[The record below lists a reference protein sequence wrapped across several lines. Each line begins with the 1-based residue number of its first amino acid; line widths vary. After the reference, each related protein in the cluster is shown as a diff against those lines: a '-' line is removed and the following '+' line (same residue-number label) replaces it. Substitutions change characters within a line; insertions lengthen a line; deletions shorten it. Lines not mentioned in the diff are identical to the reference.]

1 MSRRQVLVAGLL
13 AASTAL
19 SAAPPAPSF
28 EARIDAAATEVLKS
42 TGVPGASI
50 AVIRDGALV
59 LQKAYGQGRLEPPTA
74 ANPAMRFAVGSISK
88 QFTAAAILLLVEEGK
103 LTLDDPVSRFFPALT
118 RAGEVRVRDLLN
130 HTSGYR
136 DFWPQDYVPAFMLRP
151 MTVERLMRD
160 WAMQPLDFA
169 PGTQYQYSN
178 TGYAIAGAIVEKVSG
193 QPLFD
198 FLRQRIFAP
207 LRMSSVVDVSL
218 GRLGPADAAG
228 YLRYTLGP
236 PRLAPKEGAGWLFG
250 AGELAMTAGDLARWD
265 LALLDGKVLAPD
277 SFKAMTTARLLAS
290 GVSTQYGFG
299 LSVYMQSGRR
309 VLEHDGEVSG
319 FVAENVLYPDQR
331 AGTVVLTNQDASGA
345 AERIA
350 ERVADLLF
358 IDDSPLTARQL
369 GRARAILAGLQRGS
383 IDRTLFTENGNAYFS
398 AQALEDAQQSLAPLG
413 APQDFR
419 QLSESERGGMR
430 TRRYELKF
438 ASATLMLVA
447 RELADGRFEQY
458 QLQRE

>member
-1 MSRRQVLVAGLL
+1 MSPRHVLIAGLL
-13 AASTAL
+13 AASSAL
-19 SAAPPAPSF
+19 SAQPTAPSL
-28 EARIDAAATEVLKS
+28 ETRIDAAATAVLQS
-42 TGVPGASI
+42 TGVPGASV
-50 AVIRDGALV
+50 AVIRDDKLV

-88 QFTAAAILLLVEEGK
+88 QFTAAAIMLLAEQGK
-103 LTLDDPVSRFFPALT
+103 LELDDPVSKFFPALT
-118 RAGEVRVRDLLN
+118 RASEVRVRDLLN

-136 DFWPQDYVPAFMLRP
+136 DFWPQDYVPAFMLQP
-151 MTVERLMRD
+151 MTVERLMHD
-160 WAMQPLDFA
+160 WAMQPLDFT

-193 QPLFD
+193 QPLFE

-218 GRLGPADAAG
+218 GRLGPTDAAG

-236 PRLAPKEGAGWLFG
+236 PRTAPKEGAGWLFG
-250 AGELAMTAGDLARWD
+250 AGELAMTAGDLATWD
-265 LALLDGKVLAPD
+265 LALMDGKVLAAN
-277 SFKAMTTARLLAS
+277 SFKAMTTARLLTN

-331 AGTVVLTNQDASGA
+331 AGIVVLTNQDASSA
-345 AERIA
+345 AEQIA
-350 ERVADLLF
+350 GKVADLLF
-358 IDDSPLTARQL
+358 ISDSPLTARQL
-369 GRARAILAGLQRGS
+369 DRARAIFAGLQHGN
-383 IDRTLFTENGNAYFS
+383 IDRTLLTDNGNAYFS
-398 AQALEDAQQSLAPLG
+398 AQALDDAKGSLAPLG
-413 APQDFR
+413 VPQEFR

-458 QLQRE
+458 QLRRE